1 MNLTDLI
8 IVTVALFFAAG
19 GLKRGLFV
27 QIADFIGLFVSLIMA
42 LIFYSQLAQL
52 LVKLINIPKILANP
66 IGFLL
71 IWLIFEAL
79 FFSFF
84 AKFFSRII
92 SKLATSR
99 INKLLGFIPST
110 INTLL
115 FMSFVLLL
123 TVSLPIRPDIKKNIF
138 DSKIGSILINQAIV
152 LERPFNS
159 IFGPITRQSLTF
171 LTIKPEDKG
180 SIPLE
185 FTQNQLTVDFQ
196 SEKQMLDLVNKE
208 RISRGF
214 KTLIWNETLAKV
226 GRNHSKD
233 MFERGYFS
241 HYSPEG
247 KDVGDRLNYVGIEY
261 LIVGENLALAPNVQR
276 AHTGLMNSQ
285 GHRRNIIDP
294 AFKKIGIGTID
305 GGVYGRMFTQVFSN

>member
-79 FFSFF
+79 FF
-84 AKFFSRII
+84 KFFSRII

-123 TVSLPIRPDIKKNIF
+123 TVSLPIRTDIKKNIF

-180 SIPLE
+180 SIPL
-185 FTQNQLTVDFQ
+185 
-196 SEKQMLDLVNKE
+196 
-208 RISRGF
+208 
-214 KTLIWNETLAKV
+214 
-226 GRNHSKD
+226 
-233 MFERGYFS
+233 
-241 HYSPEG
+241 
-247 KDVGDRLNYVGIEY
+247 
-261 LIVGENLALAPNVQR
+261 
-276 AHTGLMNSQ
+276 
-285 GHRRNIIDP
+285 
-294 AFKKIGIGTID
+294 
-305 GGVYGRMFTQVFSN
+305 

>member
-19 GLKRGLFV
+19 GLKRGLFF

-214 KTLIWNETLAKV
+214 KTLIWNETLGKV